1 MIRNQEREVVEM
13 QRKLATDLELA
24 RRAGGGPVRPMA
36 EEEENLKS
44 CDS

>member
-24 RRAGGGPVRPMA
+24 RRAGGGPVGGGEP
-36 EEEENLKS
+36 EEL
-44 CDS
+44 